1 MFKAMLF
8 AFLAGVVADQ
18 TLQEWASDG
27 GERVSLELSALFH
40 IDAYEKLVAA
50 LR

>member
-8 AFLAGVVADQ
+8 AFLAGVAADQ
-18 TLQEWASDG
+18 TFREWTSDG
-27 GERVSLELSALFH
+27 DAGLALRPIFH
-40 IDAYEKLVAA
+40 IEAYEKLVSA